1 MNREA
6 PLRTGS
12 NLRAAAAGATAALAW
27 GLVEPL
33 DQRVF
38 RSDYSDVAILGKLV
52 TRGSGWRSAGF
63 AFHVANGAVF
73 GLAYAAVR
81 RRVRAEPRRL
91 AVALALAEHV
101 ALYPLSALVDR
112 YHPARG
118 EPGVPP
124 LRRNPRA
131 FAQAGF
137 RHALFGYVLGRLA

>member
-1 MNREA
+1 MSA
-6 PLRTGS
+6 KPFQTGS
-12 NLRAAAAGATAALAW
+12 NLRAAAAGATGAVAW
-27 GLVEPL
+27 GLVEPF

-52 TRGSGWRSAGF
+52 TRGRAWRYAGF
-63 AFHVANGAVF
+63 ALHATNGAAFGVF
-73 GLAYAAVR
+73 YAAVR

-91 AVALALAEHV
+91 ALGLALAEHV
-101 ALYPLSALVDR
+101 ALYPLSAIVDR

-118 EPGVPP
+118 EPGLPP
-124 LRRNPRA
+124 LLRNPRA